1 MGIYQAPCQY
11 PPLDTVCTRYQFS
24 MSDLDHLVPNF
35 PLTEGDVRLLAP
47 ACVSCLMTQAPP
59 AGSLHSR
66 LCQKNIFLSPNVQDM
81 ITDILIPSLILHRGV
96 CLLYKALEPK
106 YDGTAAT

>member
-47 ACVSCLMTQAPP
+47 ACVSCLMTQAPSSWVSSFQTLP
-59 AGSLHSR
+59 
-66 LCQKNIFLSPNVQDM
+66 
-81 ITDILIPSLILHRGV
+81 
-96 CLLYKALEPK
+96 EK
-106 YDGTAAT
+106 YLPISKCSGYDH